1 MKGAKITITEY
12 NVYDVY
18 LNRSYNVFLVSVS
31 IAIEQLSHLKVAK
44 TMSLLLSLPMIFSIM
59 YNCHVKTEGLTCTL
73 HAKLV

>member
-44 TMSLLLSLPMIFSIM
+44 NNVT
-59 YNCHVKTEGLTCTL
+59 LTVTSYDFF
-73 HAKLV
+73 HNV